1 MTNYRKIISKDSAVI
16 INHPEDKFETLLFLP
31 PTESRKGEGGLRTKC
46 SLDLKNLGIPRRPFA
61 QGSGLASL
69 RSG

>member
-31 PTESRKGEGGLRTKC
+31 PTESRKGEGGLRKKC